1 MVRQFLKK
9 GQVRRQ
15 DKGKEELARQLQE
28 KKKCFPEAGLPQEQE
43 RIPDRCKNLSQVTR
57 FALSLR

>member
-28 KKKCFPEAGLPQEQE
+28 KKKNA
-43 RIPDRCKNLSQVTR
+43 SQRLVCPRNRRGSQTG
-57 FALSLR
+57 AKTSPKSPVLH